1 MNKKGGLSIMPKY
14 DLSKSS
20 NIIDVIEQYIDVNV
34 VGDRAICDCP
44 FCKETGPYMII
55 SKQSNS
61 FKCFTCGE
69 SGNADDFVKKY
80 ESYVMGNDA
89 QLFNSDISK
98 LEQNIQILAKIN
110 NDAGKFYHEQ
120 LKKNSKAMGYFS
132 ERQLNE
138 ATIRHFGLG
147 YAPGGKRELFN
158 HLTNLGYNQDDI
170 QRAGLITVTKEGWV
184 YDKFQDRVMFPIIN
198 KDGYIIGFGGRVMGE
213 ATPQNPKYLNSPATE
228 IFDKSVNLFALNY
241 ALKSDRKGMILCEGY
256 MDVIASHQSGFTN
269 AVASLGTAFTSSH
282 ARIVAQYTDTVYL
295 SFDNDTAGINAK
307 LRAIPMLRKE
317 GLDVKVIDLT
327 PYKDPDEF
335 IKSLGNNEFINRIS
349 GSISSYDYE
358 IKVMLQKV
366 DYDYESD
373 QFVSDVG
380 HKILEASEDEKDIY
394 IKAYNNIINEQK
406 EVAELEK
413 TEIISENNDY
423 GYDIENIET
432 EIVYPDA
439 YSVNATEVT
448 GNDDAV
454 EYMDFTKQE
463 NIDVTTEF
471 IGNGSMNRIENFNK
485 DDIEP
490 VEVKIISEEEEMTG
504 LYEEIIIDEDE
515 EISF

>member
-98 LEQNIQILAKIN
+98 LEQKIQILAKIN

-120 LKKNSKAMGYFS
+120 LNKNSKAMGYFS
-132 ERQLNE
+132 ERQLNK

-147 YAPGGKRELFN
+147 YAPGGKRDLFN
-158 HLTNLGYNQDDI
+158 HLTNLGYSQNDI

-282 ARIVAQYTDTVYL
+282 ARIIAQHTDTGYL
-295 SFDNDTAGINAK
+295 SFDNDTAGINAEFSVFEYIARNFVNNVRE
-307 LRAIPMLRKE
+307 LE
-317 GLDVKVIDLT
+317 GAFNKVSAYADIEKVDLT
-327 PYKDPDEF
+327 LDYAKKVLKCEDKKQKITIADAAKAVGDYYGVSVEDFLSSARNQRVSSARQVAVYVAREITQKSFESIAEF
-335 IKSLGNNEFINRIS
+335 FQKKHTTMLY
-349 GSISSYDYE
+349 SYDKVKNE
-358 IKVMLQKV
+358 IATNKEL
-366 DYDYESD
+366 ESSIN
-373 QFVSDVG
+373 Q
-380 HKILEASEDEKDIY
+380 IKDI
-394 IKAYNNIINEQK
+394 IK
-406 EVAELEK
+406 
-413 TEIISENNDY
+413 
-423 GYDIENIET
+423 G
-432 EIVYPDA
+432 
-439 YSVNATEVT
+439 
-448 GNDDAV
+448 
-454 EYMDFTKQE
+454 
-463 NIDVTTEF
+463 
-471 IGNGSMNRIENFNK
+471 MN
-485 DDIEP
+485 
-490 VEVKIISEEEEMTG
+490 
-504 LYEEIIIDEDE
+504 
-515 EISF
+515 